1 MKQDRQPGTDA
12 YKTVV
17 TVGNCCG
24 EGGGRGGGEMGRGG
38 GDAGP
43 ICKASKNANLPNTS
57 T

>member
-24 EGGGRGGGEMGRGG
+24 EGG
-38 GDAGP
+38 DAGVGRWGEGGRCGTHLQGLKKRKP
-43 ICKASKNANLPNTS
+43 A
-57 T
+57 